1 MRMSHDDVE
10 DYKDFA
16 DYVRQEL
23 GTPRPTGA
31 RWAYLNKEL
40 KGFWLQYPDATW
52 GTLTRGVAMFKESR
66 FRPDETGM
74 VVRVIG
80 MLCAK
85 GEISM
90 GTAPD
95 IDKDVLAAVQQE
107 TDRTWQLKLLGA
119 TGKHRDAVLE
129 EWRTER
135 EPHLG

>member
-1 MRMSHDDVE
+1 MSHDDVE
-10 DYKDFA
+10 DHKTFA

-23 GTPRPTGA
+23 GTPRPTGN

-40 KGFWLQYPDATW
+40 KEFWAKYPDATW
-52 GTLTRGVAMFKESR
+52 GTLTRGVATFKDSR

-90 GTAPD
+90 ATAPD
-95 IDKDVLAAVQQE
+95 IDKDVLTAVQQE
-107 TDRTWQLKLLGA
+107 TDRSWQLKLLGA
-119 TGKHRDAVLE
+119 TGKYKDAVLE
-129 EWRTER
+129 EWREER
-135 EPHLG
+135 EHELG